1 MLYTTAILVAH
12 FVGDFLC
19 QPRKWADVKHK
30 DDKALMSHVSVYAFV
45 ITVIMA
51 VVCAG
56 TIPYSLVVWWGLLNC
71 MLHFGVDYVTS
82 RLFHKNWEA
91 GNKATAINIF
101 GFDQL
106 LHYLCLFGTFGLM
119 P

>member
-1 MLYTTAILVAH
+1 
-12 FVGDFLC
+12 
-19 QPRKWADVKHK
+19 
-30 DDKALMSHVSVYAFV
+30 
-45 ITVIMA
+45 
-51 VVCAG
+51 
-56 TIPYSLVVWWGLLNC
+56 